1 MMIEISGLEMK
12 PIFETALEGDIQKS
26 QADISLVTKSFN
38 WEAKKDLREWLMEIL

>member
-1 MMIEISGLEMK
+1 MK